1 MPVKETADSERD
13 QPLTALISNAAAVRA
28 VTEAVEGTLG
38 PKGLDCMLVDQYG
51 NVLVTNDG
59 VTILRL
65 MEINH
70 PAARLMIDAA
80 LQQEAGVG
88 DGTTT
93 ATVLTGALIA
103 EAVNQVNKGVP
114 EIKVIAGIKAG
125 IAAALEH
132 LQAIAVPAPALD
144 SPILAQIALIAG
156 REHQDLAELV
166 VKAAQMAGATLLK
179 DPAFKLAD
187 QIIARDGVP
196 SHLIQGT
203 VINREPLNKAMPQR
217 MKDVKILILDDAL
230 EPVTIAAD
238 ALRSKVG
245 FEQSRCHQ
253 EEFLANVTNLVE
265 WGVKA
270 IFTDRG
276 IADSVEDLLTE
287 AGIIAVPRVARHEW
301 LRLAQMSGARPV
313 KRTTLGKPAAELSG
327 IIGEVAALTVDECHK
342 QLWVLGK
349 EAQRFV
355 TVVVGAATPVV
366 AAERERIAKD
376 AAAAVQAAWVGGV
389 VPGGGSAELSLVR
402 HLLKQP
408 GEGLISY
415 GVYCVMEALKRPLVQ
430 ICANAGFNPLEKLEA
445 ALVRLE
451 AEDRAGFGVNCETGA
466 VEDLTAAGI
475 WDPYLVKH
483 FAIKS
488 AGEVSEAI
496 LRVKTIIKMKDTGVV
511 SS

>member
-166 VKAAQMAGATLLK
+166 VKAAQMA
-179 DPAFKLAD
+179 
-187 QIIARDGVP
+187 
-196 SHLIQGT
+196 
-203 VINREPLNKAMPQR
+203 MPQR

-327 IIGEVAALTVDECHK
+327 IIGEVAAITVDECHK

>member
-1 MPVKETADSERD
+1 MPVKETAGSETD
-13 QPLTALISNAAAVRA
+13 QQLTTLISNAAAVRA
-28 VTEAVEGTLG
+28 VSEAVEGTLG

-51 NVLVTNDG
+51 TVLVTNDG

-103 EAVNQVNKGVP
+103 EGVNQVSKGVP

-125 IAAALEH
+125 IAAALEY
-132 LQAIAVPAPALD
+132 LQAIAVPVTALD
-144 SPILAQIALIAG
+144 SPILAQIAVVAG
-156 REHQDLAELV
+156 REHRDLAELV

-187 QIIARDGVP
+187 QIIARDGVS

-203 VINREPLNKAMPQR
+203 VINREPLNKAMPHR
-217 MKDVKILILDDAL
+217 MTDVKILILDDAL
-230 EPVTIAAD
+230 EPVVVAAD
-238 ALRSKVG
+238 ALRSEVG
-245 FEQSRCHQ
+245 FEQSRRNQ
-253 EEFLANVTNLVE
+253 EEFAVNVANLVE
-265 WGVKA
+265 LGVKA

-276 IADSVEDLLTE
+276 IVDSVEDFLTD

-313 KRTTLGKPAAELSG
+313 KRTALGKPAAELTG
-327 IIGEVAALTVDECHK
+327 IIGEVAAITVDECHQ
-342 QLWVLGK
+342 QLWAFGK
-349 EAQRFV
+349 EAQQFV
-355 TVVVGAATPVV
+355 TVVVGAATPAV

-402 HLLKQP
+402 HLRGLRS
-408 GEGLISY
+408 EGMISY
-415 GVYCVMEALKRPLVQ
+415 GFYCVMEALKRPLIQ
-430 ICANAGFNPLEKLEA
+430 ICVNAGFNPLEKLEA
-445 ALVRLE
+445 ALARLE
-451 AEDRAGFGVNCETGA
+451 TEDRVGFGVNCETGA
-466 VEDLTAAGI
+466 IEDLTAAGI
-475 WDPYLVKH
+475 WDPYLVKR

-496 LRVKTIIKMKDTGVV
+496 LRVKTIIKMRDTGMVT
-511 SS
+511 S